1 MPEFRLL
8 PSAPTLKG
16 LANDYWETSSDKD
29 KREEK
34 EAFDAGHAI
43 RNGDRSLETLKKIV
57 HWKSPRVV
65 HHLETNDHG
74 KIKTAL
80 DVAVDHADTLK
91 ALKELQELKG
101 VAIPVASAILTAIH
115 PDRYTIIDF
124 RALEALDH
132 FEHDE
137 EFYIAYLQ
145 FCKELSLR
153 ADISE
158 QVDCPGASK
167 LRTLDRALWQWSA
180 SKTRGEKRSAS
191 LRGAGERD

>member
-1 MPEFRLL
+1 MPKFRLL
-8 PSAPTLKG
+8 PDAPALKG

-34 EAFDAGHAI
+34 EAFDAGRAI
-43 RNGDRSLETLKKIV
+43 RDGDRSLETLKKIV

-65 HHLETNDHG
+65 HHLETNDQR
-74 KIKTAL
+74 KIETAL
-80 DVAVDHADTLK
+80 DVAVNHTDALN

-101 VAIPVASAILTAIH
+101 VAIPVASAILTTIH

-137 EFYIAYLQ
+137 AFYIAYLT
-145 FCKELSLR
+145 FCRELSLT
-153 ADISE
+153 ADLNE
-158 QVDCPGASK
+158 QVDLPGASK

-180 SKTRGEKRSAS
+180 SKTKAEKRSVS
-191 LRGAGERD
+191 LRAVGKED